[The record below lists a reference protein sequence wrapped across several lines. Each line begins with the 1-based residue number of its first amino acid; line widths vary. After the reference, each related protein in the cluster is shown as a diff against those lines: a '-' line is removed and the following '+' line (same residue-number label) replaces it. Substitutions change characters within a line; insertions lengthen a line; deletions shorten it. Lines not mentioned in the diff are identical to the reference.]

1 MVWWI
6 CKLNKMKNLD
16 LTIREIHDEEIPME
30 ALQGTHTNYLGRYK
44 KEPGEH
50 TPRPNKS
57 LILINNLKKII
68 MLAHVRESQDKN
80 LSNMEVE
87 YDVIDLIKP
96 NLNINYSLNEIIK
109 KFKKYF
115 KDYHKTKSVPS

>member
-6 CKLNKMKNLD
+6 CESNKMKTLD
-16 LTIREIHDEEIPME
+16 LTIREIRDEEIPVE
-30 ALQGTHTNYLGRYK
+30 ALQGTHTYYISIYK

-50 TPRPNKS
+50 TPKPNKP
-57 LILINNLKKII
+57 LILINNLNKII

-87 YDVIDLIKP
+87 YEVIDLIKP
-96 NLNINYSLNEIIK
+96 NLNINYSINKIVK
-109 KFKKYF
+109 KFTRYF
-115 KDYHKTKSVPS
+115 KDYQKN